1 MIWKNG
7 LRILLL
13 CFMLI
18 CLPGCGKKEDV
29 ITELSYVGNAYELRY
44 DYFNS
49 EKPYQFELKAGD
61 VLRIATECTQGSID
75 IKIVNLDNEEIY
87 HNELLASLTE
97 DVTIETAGRYIA
109 VLTGKET
116 AGGVHIYVKGDT

>member
-1 MIWKNG
+1 MKWKNR
-7 LRILLL
+7 LRNL
-13 CFMLI
+13 FMCLILI
-18 CLPGCGKKEDV
+18 CLTGCGKQDDV

-44 DYFNS
+44 DYFDS
-49 EKPYQFELKAGD
+49 EKTYQFELKAGD
-61 VLRIATECTQGSID
+61 VLKIDTECTQGSID
-75 IKIVNLDNEEIY
+75 IRIVNLDNEEIY
-87 HNELLASLTE
+87 HNELLASLSE